1 MNATP
6 TCVRLSG
13 VILNSEIQSD
23 VSLKAQALHA
33 EYRRLMRET
42 VFDES
47 YNVREVLDDVIERV
61 SLREKLLG
69 TAKQFAEKKREE
81 RFNLAIRQFESL
93 MVDFLRL
100 YQPILGRLRSYRE
113 AMQKE
118 ITSLRSSLAT
128 VNGMLEVSKGI
139 EGLAPRVQ
147 QLEADGQELDA
158 RINEKMKM
166 ANKIDD
172 LFNRVRPFQTGG
184 PGQMGRDSLSDVLSG
199 MPKDLF
205 PDSPEQGN
213 EKTRKAAGRN

>member
-1 MNATP
+1 
-6 TCVRLSG
+6 
-13 VILNSEIQSD
+13 
-23 VSLKAQALHA
+23 
-33 EYRRLMRET
+33 MRET

-61 SLREKLLG
+61 ALREKLLG

-81 RFNLAIRQFESL
+81 KFTLAIRQFESL

-100 YQPILGRLRSYRE
+100 YQPILDRLRSYRE

>member
-1 MNATP
+1 MP
-6 TCVRLSG
+6 
-13 VILNSEIQSD
+13 
-23 VSLKAQALHA
+23 
-33 EYRRLMRET
+33 RET

-61 SLREKLLG
+61 ALREKLLG

-81 RFNLAIRQFESL
+81 KFTLAIRQFESL

-100 YQPILGRLRSYRE
+100 YQPILERLRTYRE
-113 AMQKE
+113 SMQKE
-118 ITSLRSSLAT
+118 IAGLRSSLAT

-147 QLEADGQELDA
+147 QLETDGQDLDS

-172 LFNRVRPFQTGG
+172 LFTRVRPFQTGSTG
-184 PGQMGRDSLSDVLSG
+184 TRDSYSDVLSG

-205 PDSPEQGN
+205 PETAEPTKEV
-213 EKTRKAAGRN
+213 TRKAGSK

>member
-1 MNATP
+1 
-6 TCVRLSG
+6 
-13 VILNSEIQSD
+13 
-23 VSLKAQALHA
+23 
-33 EYRRLMRET
+33 MRET

-61 SLREKLLG
+61 ALREKLLG

-81 RFNLAIRQFESL
+81 KFTLAIRQFESL

-100 YQPILGRLRSYRE
+100 YQPILDRLRSYRE

-172 LFNRVRPFQTGG
+172 LFNRVRPFRPETKDKWAEIRYPMFYQACLKTSSQRRWSLRKKL
-184 PGQMGRDSLSDVLSG
+184 PGKPGHAS
-199 MPKDLF
+199 
-205 PDSPEQGN
+205 
-213 EKTRKAAGRN
+213 

>member
-1 MNATP
+1 
-6 TCVRLSG
+6 
-13 VILNSEIQSD
+13 
-23 VSLKAQALHA
+23 
-33 EYRRLMRET
+33 MRET

-61 SLREKLLG
+61 ALREKLLG

-81 RFNLAIRQFESL
+81 KFTLAIRQFEGL
-93 MVDFLRL
+93 MIDFLRL
-100 YQPILGRLRSYRE
+100 YQPILDRLRSYRE

-147 QLEADGQELDA
+147 QLEADGQELDG
-158 RINEKMKM
+158 RINEKMKV

-172 LFNRVRPFQTGG
+172 LFNRVRPFQTGSQ
-184 PGQMGRDSLSDVLSG
+184 GQMGRDSLSDVLSG

-205 PDSPEQGN
+205 PDAPEPAK
-213 EKTRKAAGRN
+213 EVTRKAGSR

>member
-6 TCVRLSG
+6 TCVHLSG

-23 VSLKAQALHA
+23 VSLKAQALHS

-81 RFNLAIRQFESL
+81 RFNLATRQFESL

-100 YQPILGRLRSYRE
+100 YQPILERLRSYRE
-113 AMQKE
+113 GMQKE
-118 ITSLRSSLAT
+118 ITGLRSSLAT

-184 PGQMGRDSLSDVLSG
+184 PGQTGRDSLSDVLSG

>member
-1 MNATP
+1 
-6 TCVRLSG
+6 
-13 VILNSEIQSD
+13 
-23 VSLKAQALHA
+23 
-33 EYRRLMRET
+33 MRET

-47 YNVREVLDDVIERV
+47 YNVREVLDDVIERI

-69 TAKQFAEKKREE
+69 TAKTFAEKKREE
-81 RFNLAIRQFESL
+81 RFTLAIRQFESL

-100 YQPILGRLRSYRE
+100 YQPILERLRIYRE

-139 EGLAPRVQ
+139 EGLGPRVQ
-147 QLEADGQELDA
+147 QLEADGQELDG

-172 LFNRVRPFQTGG
+172 LFNRVRPFQTAG

-199 MPKDLF
+199 IPKDLF
-205 PDSPEQGN
+205 PETPESGN
-213 EKTRKAAGRN
+213 EKTRKASGRN